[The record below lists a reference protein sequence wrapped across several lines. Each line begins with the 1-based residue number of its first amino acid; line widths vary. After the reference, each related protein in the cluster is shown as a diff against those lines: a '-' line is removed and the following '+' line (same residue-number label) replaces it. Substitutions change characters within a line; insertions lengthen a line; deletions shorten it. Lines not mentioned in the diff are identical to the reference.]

1 MKEGEGMIDGISG
14 MINSRMRLTG
24 ISSGLD
30 TDSIVEQLMRVER
43 MKVDRVIQDRQL
55 LEWKRD
61 DYRSITNLLRGFKD
75 QFFNVLKPANYMFSP
90 NNYKKYNVT
99 STDSNVVTAMGTST
113 AVAGSHTVTVKNLAT
128 ADEALSVG
136 TVTRA
141 LQSKEVITA
150 GVDSDIVNAGGKK
163 INITLDG
170 VTREIT
176 MGDYTESTTV
186 EDLASDLQGK
196 INIAFGV
203 NTVLGEGKILVT
215 ESGGKIN
222 FEATGGASRI
232 TLAGG
237 STDDGLSCLHFDSGA
252 SNRINV
258 SEKLESLASKLS
270 NGLTFDDN
278 GNLAFSINSKNF
290 TFSKT
295 TTLWEMMSTINRDSD
310 AKVNIMYDEST
321 DKFKITAKQL
331 GAGDNIKITQSGGS
345 FFDGASMISTGS
357 PVTNQGQDAVVIID
371 GETLARSSNTVTVNG
386 VTYTLLK
393 ESGDISQTI
402 SLKQDVE
409 GIYDNIKSFIEKY
422 NEMIET
428 INNKLAEKF
437 DRKFPPL
444 TDEQKEAMNEKDIEK
459 WEKKAKV
466 GLLRNDRLI
475 ENIVTNI
482 RRALYDGIKGVNTTL
497 AGIGISSTS
506 YHDKGKLTID
516 EAKLKAAI
524 QNDPD
529 GVMNLFCRQSTSH
542 PGYAR
547 TLSPDER
554 KARYE
559 EQGLAYRIYDIVE
572 DNIST
577 FRDSYGNKGLLLE
590 RAGIE
595 GDMTEF
601 GSAISDQINQKDT
614 LMETLLD
621 KLYRKEEM
629 YYAKFAAMEKVLEQM
644 NSQSAWLYQQFQSGQ
659 R

>member
-14 MINSRMRLTG
+14 MINSRLRLTG

-136 TVTRA
+136 TVTSA
-141 LQSKEVITA
+141 LQSKEIITTGA
-150 GVDSDIVNAGGKK
+150 DSDVVNAGGKK
-163 INITLDG
+163 ISITLDG

-176 MGDYTESTTV
+176 MGDYMESTTV
-186 EDLASDLQGK
+186 EDLVSDLQEK
-196 INIAFGV
+196 INIAFG
-203 NTVLGEGKILVT
+203 EGKVSVT
-215 ESGGKIN
+215 WSGDKIT
-222 FEATGGASRI
+222 FDTTGGTSRI
-232 TLAGG
+232 TLTGG
-237 STDDGLSCLHFDSGA
+237 STDDGLSYLHFDSGA

-258 SEKLESLASKLS
+258 SEKLESLASKFS
-270 NGLTFDDN
+270 DGLTFDDN
-278 GNLAFSINSKNF
+278 GNLAFSINSKSF

-295 TTLWEMMSTINRDSD
+295 TTLSDMMSTINSDSD

-331 GAGDNIKITQSGGS
+331 GAGDNIKIAQGGGS

-357 PVTNQGQDAVVIID
+357 SVTNQGKDAVVIID
-371 GETLARSSNTVTVNG
+371 GETLTRSSNIVTVNG

-393 ESGDISQTI
+393 ESVVSQTI
-402 SLKQDVE
+402 SFRQDVE
-409 GIYDNIKSFIEKY
+409 GIYDNIKGFIENY
-422 NEMIET
+422 NEIIEN
-428 INNKLAEKF
+428 INKKLTEKY
-437 DRKFPPL
+437 DRKYPPL
-444 TDEQKEAMNEKDIEK
+444 TDEQKEAMNDKDIEK
-459 WEKKAKV
+459 WEEKAKT
-466 GLLRNDRLI
+466 GLLRSDRLL

-524 QNDPD
+524 QDDPD

-559 EQGLAYRIYDIVE
+559 EQGLAYRIYDIIE

-577 FRDSYGNKGLLLE
+577 FRDSYGNKGFLLE
-590 RAGIE
+590 KAGIE

-601 GSAISDQINQKDT
+601 GSAISDQIKQKDT
-614 LMETLLD
+614 LMETLLE

-629 YYAKFAAMEKVLEQM
+629 YYAKFTAMEKVLEQM